1 MPRPRPW
8 CTGCPVSIV
17 SRAVELPQSGP
28 TGSTLTSLEGSLSG
42 RRHDPDQLIG
52 VDASDGK
59 PLLARYD
66 LGAAGKTLTGPALA
80 ARSSGGL
87 WRWHELLPVRRWEFV
102 AYMGEG
108 STPLQRAAR
117 LGAGFGLANLFFKRE
132 SLNPTG
138 SFKARGMAVAVS
150 RARELGAK
158 RLVAPSAGNAAGALA
173 AYAAAAGVRATV
185 VMPADAPSANQ
196 VEVLVAGADLV
207 LLDGLISDCARLARV
222 IADRLG
228 AFDLSTLKEPYR
240 VEGKKTMG
248 FELAEQFG
256 WRLPD
261 AVIYPTGGG
270 TGLVGMWKAFDELEA
285 IGLIGAARPRMF
297 AVQAEGCAPIVRAF
311 DQGSRF
317 AEPWPDA
324 STEAAGLR
332 VPGAIGDFLILD
344 CLRRSGGAAVAVRE
358 AELRPIQARLAKSGA
373 GFASLETAAAVAALS
388 ELLASRLLDA
398 NENVVLFDTGAGF
411 KSEPPTMD
419 LPGVLSSDPTTWDDV
434 VDRLAR

>member
-1 MPRPRPW
+1 
-8 CTGCPVSIV
+8 VAALSQD
-17 SRAVELPQSGP
+17 AELPTSGP
-28 TGSTLTSLEGSLSG
+28 TGSALSHLEGGLSG
-42 RRHDPDQLIG
+42 RRYEPDELIG
-52 VDASDGK
+52 VDPSDGK

-66 LGAAGKTLTGPALA
+66 LGAAGKTLTAATLGARPA
-80 ARSSGGL
+80 GGL
-87 WRWHELLPVRRWEFV
+87 WRWRELLPLRRWEFI

-108 STPLQRAAR
+108 STPLQRADR
-117 LGAGFGLANLFFKRE
+117 LAAGFGLANLFLKRE

-158 RLVAPSAGNAAGALA
+158 RLVAPSAGNAAGAMA
-173 AYAAAAGVRATV
+173 AYASAAGLRATV
-185 VMPADAPSANQ
+185 VMPADAPAANQ

-207 LLDGLISDCARLARV
+207 LMDGLISDCARLARV
-222 IADRLG
+222 VADRLE

-261 AVIYPTGGG
+261 AVVYPTGGG

-285 IGLIGAARPRMF
+285 MGLIGSARPRMF

-317 AEPWPDA
+317 ADPWSDA
-324 STEAAGLR
+324 ATEAAGLR

-344 CLRRSGGAAVAVRE
+344 CLRASGGAAVAVSE
-358 AELRPIQARLAKSGA
+358 ADLRPTQARLARSGA
-373 GFASLETAAAVAALS
+373 GFASLETAAAVAALPQ
-388 ELLASRLLDA
+388 LLESRRLEPNDR
-398 NENVVLFDTGAGF
+398 VVLFDTGAGF
-411 KSEPPTMD
+411 KSEPP
-419 LPGVLSSDPTTWDDV
+419 PIDPPAPVSADPSGWDAV
-434 VDRLAR
+434 VEGLAQLET